1 MTATTEMTR
10 PAALDEVQAAL
21 RQLLH
26 AERRLRGRDQQR
38 DTGALSPG
46 HLRALFAIGDEETT
60 AGEIAR
66 TAQVSPAAVT
76 AMLDELEADG
86 IISRRRGETDRR
98 CVLVSLTDKGHAV
111 LDETGARW
119 RRRWEDATRDLP
131 AADLQAAAGVMRAIA
146 RMLDEA

>member
-1 MTATTEMTR
+1 MTATTEVPR
-10 PAALDEVQAAL
+10 AAALDEVQAAL
-21 RQLLH
+21 RQLLY
-26 AERRLRGRDQQR
+26 AERRLRGRDHQR

-66 TAQVSPAAVT
+66 AAQVSPAAVT

-98 CVLVSLTDKGHAV
+98 CVLVALTARGRDV
-111 LDETGARW
+111 LGEASARW
-119 RRRWEDATRDLP
+119 RERWEAATADLP